1 MPLARTVEPRVTTI
15 EGRRVLVVDRTPPL
29 PSRLDWLLRAMRVT
43 WQTEVRTHGARAAC
57 VSEQDHRLTRF
68 VEGRH
73 VGTDGVVRDLRL
85 LMCVDCESVCVR
97 DITTDLL
104 PTARRRPARRR
115 DGVLGWYSGAR
126 RSQRE
131 YR

>member
-1 MPLARTVEPRVTTI
+1 MPTATEPRVTVI

-29 PSRLDWLLRAMRVT
+29 PARLDLLLGTMRVT
-43 WQTEVRTHGARAAC
+43 WRSAVKVLGTRSAC
-57 VSEQDHRLTRF
+57 ESEQSHRLTRF

-104 PTARRRPARRR
+104 PTARRRPAQRR
-115 DGVLGWYSGAR
+115 DHVLGWYSGAR
-126 RSQRE
+126 RNQRT
-131 YR
+131 YT